1 MPRIYAL
8 LFAFLLDQILG
19 ELPNRYHPVVW
30 MGNWIRLFS
39 SAALKSRRIRHNNLY
54 EFLCGAGF
62 MILGILVF
70 SVPLFFLQ
78 KGIEPL
84 PDLLQGLILG
94 LFLKPVFSLHDL
106 LKAAAEIQGML
117 NLDRIEDARRLV
129 SWHLVSRDTSGLSK
143 AQICSATIESVA
155 ENLTDSFLSPILAFS
170 IGGLPFAWAYRLVNT
185 GDAMIGYHAE
195 KWEYLGKFTARL
207 DDILNFIPAR
217 IAASLI
223 CVAAFFT
230 GMDMKRAVSVVR
242 REHARASSP
251 NAGLTIAAAAGALNI
266 RLEKIGAYIFNEE
279 GHDPDSQNIRQ
290 SCKLVYWAA
299 AGGLLLSLCILL
311 LIWIH

>member
-1 MPRIYAL
+1 MIKIFAL
-8 LFAFLLDQILG
+8 LFAFLLDQLIG
-19 ELPNRYHPVVW
+19 ELPNKYHPVVW
-30 MGNWIRLFS
+30 MGNWIKLFS
-39 SAALKSRRIRHNNLY
+39 SRVLKSRRIRHNNLY
-54 EFLCGAGF
+54 EFLFGTVL

-70 SVPLFFLQ
+70 SVPLFFFEKL
-78 KGIEPL
+78 IEPL

-106 LKAAAEIQGML
+106 LKAAGEIQEML
-117 NLDRIEDARRLV
+117 NLGRIEDARRLV

-217 IAASLI
+217 IAAGLI
-223 CVAAFFT
+223 CISAFFNR
-230 GMDMKRAVSVVR
+230 MDYKKAFWITHQ
-242 REHARASSP
+242 EHGRTSSP
-251 NAGLTIAAAAGALNI
+251 NAGWTIAAAAGALNV
-266 RLEKIGAYIFNEE
+266 RLEKIGMYILNEK
-279 GHDPDSQNIRQ
+279 GSDPNSENILQ
-290 SCKLVYWAA
+290 SCRLIFWAA
-299 AGGLLLSLCILL
+299 VTGLFLAVGISLI
-311 LIWIH
+311 IEIF